1 MAEVATP
8 PGSCELNKQIN
19 RDWACQIKPKG
30 SDPNQ
35 WMFVRGLDS
44 ISVNIETSAVDSSDM
59 ESGGWES
66 QTKTSRMFKANL
78 EGKYAV
84 LQGTTVLEPSIKLM
98 IDTGMELGSAGEV
111 DFRVWRTDGTDEGW
125 ESTVTNMFKDGGGDR
140 NALRTYTSEMQ
151 SVCAPT
157 RIKPVEKG
165 GERKA
170 SVPHDGTA
178 PSPVPTTQTLN
189 IKLPAN
195 VSGGTWT
202 ITAGSETTEA
212 IAHNANATTV
222 KERLEALSTVS
233 DVAVTGTETA
243 GFKVTYTGPVFTA
256 DGSALTGGDS
266 KTITVNP

>member
-59 ESGGWES
+59 ESDGWES
-66 QTKTSRMFKANL
+66 QTKTSRTFKANI
-78 EGKYAV
+78 EGKYAM
-84 LQGTTVLEPSIKLM
+84 LNGTTVLEPSIQLL
-98 IDTGMELGSAGEV
+98 IDTGIEIGSEGEV

-151 SVCAPT
+151 SVCAPQ

-165 GERKA
+165 GERQA
-170 SVPHDGTA
+170 SVPWSKTT
-178 PSPVPTTQTLN
+178 PTLTPAKQSVTVTLPN
-189 IKLPAN
+189 G
-195 VSGGTWT
+195 VTGGTFT
-202 ITAGSETTEA
+202 LSVGSETTA
-212 IAHNANATTV
+212 GIAHNAAASVV
-222 KERLEALSTVS
+222 KSSLEALSTVS
-233 DVAVTGTETA
+233 EVNVTGSATA
-243 GFKVTYTGPVFTA
+243 GYKITYTGASMTA
-256 DGSALTGGDS
+256 DGANLTGGDS
-266 KTITVNP
+266 KTVTVNP

>member
-1 MAEVATP
+1 MVVATP

-19 RDWACQIKPKG
+19 RDWAAQIKPKG
-30 SDPNQ
+30 SDPNN
-35 WMFVRGLDS
+35 WMFIRGLDS

-66 QTKTSRMFKANL
+66 QTKTSRTFKANL

-98 IDTGMELGSAGEV
+98 IETGMELGADGEV

-165 GERKA
+165 GERAA
-170 SVPHDGTA
+170 SVPYDGS
-178 PSPVPTTQTLN
+178 SPTPQPVTQSYTV
-189 IKLPAN
+189 KLPSDAT
-195 VSGGTWT
+195 GGTWT
-202 ITAGSETTEA
+202 ITVQGAGTTEA
-212 IAHNANATTV
+212 IANNASAATV
-222 KERLEALSTVS
+222 KTRLEAIGLTDVTVS
-233 DVAVTGTETA
+233 GTASA
-243 GFKVTYTGPVFTA
+243 GYTIKYTGGSLTA
-256 DGSALTGGDS
+256 DGSGLTGGGTD
-266 KTITVNP
+266 ITVNP